1 VVDPKALLDEPELL
15 ARCVVGAVRA
25 LRLRIEVLELRENAL
40 SLRALRADLV
50 RVGTRCRGPEKA
62 CNKQADQKCRQRD

>member
-1 VVDPKALLDEPELL
+1 
-15 ARCVVGAVRA
+15 VVGAVCA

-50 RVGTRCRGPEKA
+50 RVRTRCRGPEQA
-62 CNKQADQKCRQRD
+62 RQKQADQKCRERN